1 MKTVKFLNKIGLVA
15 FVMAMVWTCL
25 ATTGNIDLANWG
37 TLGAGAAVGVSTLI
51 ARNNPNYAFTT
62 ITIPEFTVKTT
73 AEILAMTPEDRVSYM
88 DKRRE
93 FELATERDWTQK
105 EVERISKEKAD
116 GWQEKVTKLEDDLKK
131 TVRELEDAALLI
143 KSLTEQ
149 GGKAAD
155 KKEKTALMKYFHS
168 KERTGVEKFDAVKSY
183 DEKDI
188 ANSPVGKANYYESTV
203 LKAAEL
209 MSIGA
214 VSPGTAHIT
223 TANGYSINVN
233 NFIDPNIYS
242 VPKNKIF
249 IMNYVSV
256 TNQPGTE
263 KIWWSERNNEE
274 GDAEFLAE
282 GGTKPLVSAKWETKS
297 ADVKEVAER
306 WKFTKRLLLHTN
318 SVVNDFQK
326 HARELV
332 EQKIDDQVLIGDG
345 IGTNLSGII
354 DNAAAFVVPAGLAN
368 YYEYVNIYDVMMAV
382 LTQIEIANF
391 TPTVIAL
398 HTSWRAKMFG
408 IKSQTEAMYIL
419 HPLVTPDG
427 RTFAGVNLV
436 FTNKMDDE
444 YILAGDLSK
453 FNVVFSENI
462 MFDEGYE
469 NDDFSKNLISRK
481 LEAFLGTYIPESEK
495 PAIVYDQIATI
506 ESAIANTAS

>member
-1 MKTVKFLNKIGLVA
+1 MKLLSKIGMVA
-15 FVMAMVWTCL
+15 FVMSMVFLCL
-25 ATTGNIDLANWG
+25 ATTGNEMLMKWG
-37 TLGAGAAVGVSTLI
+37 TLGAGAAIGVSTFL
-51 ARNNPNYAFTT
+51 ASVNPNHAFNTIVIPDFTT
-62 ITIPEFTVKTT
+62 KSS
-73 AEILAMTPEDRVSYM
+73 AEILAMTPEDRMTYL

-93 FELATERDWTQK
+93 FELATERDWSQK
-105 EVERISKEKAD
+105 EIQRITAEKAE
-116 GWQEKVTKLEDDLKK
+116 GWEGKVDTIKSTLDK
-131 TVRELEDAALLI
+131 TVREVEDAVLLI
-143 KSLTEQ
+143 KALTEK

-155 KKEKTALMKYFHS
+155 QKEKTALMKYFTS
-168 KERTGVEKFDAVKSY
+168 KERSG
-183 DEKDI
+183 DETVALKTREID
-188 ANSPVGKANYYESTV
+188 SPVVKANYSSQVV

-233 NFIDPNIYS
+233 NFVDPNIYS

-274 GDAEFLAE
+274 GDAAFIAE

-318 SVVNDFQK
+318 SVVNDFQV
-326 HARELV
+326 HARELI
-332 EQKIDDQVLIGDG
+332 EQKIDDQVLTGDG
-345 IGTNLSGII
+345 LTVNLSGII
-354 DNAAAFVVPAGLAN
+354 DNASAFVVPAGLAN
-368 YYEYVNIYDVMMAV
+368 YYDYVNIYDVMMAV

-391 TPTVIAL
+391 STTAICL

-408 IKSQTEAMYIL
+408 VKSQTEAMYIL

-427 RTFAGVNLV
+427 RTFAGVPII
-436 FTNKMDDE
+436 FTNKMDED

-481 LEAFLGTYIPESEK
+481 LEAFVGTYIPSTET
-495 PAIVYDQIATI
+495 PAIVYDSIAVI

>member
-1 MKTVKFLNKIGLVA
+1 MRLLSKIGMVA
-15 FVMAMVWTCL
+15 FVMAGVFLCL
-25 ATTGNIDLANWG
+25 AMTGNEMLMKWG
-37 TLGAGAAVGVSTLI
+37 TLGAGAAIGISTFL
-51 ARNNPNYAFTT
+51 AATNPNHAFNT
-62 ITIPEFTVKTT
+62 ITIPDFTTKSS
-73 AEILAMTPEDRVSYM
+73 AEILAMSPEDRMTYL

-93 FELATERDWTQK
+93 FELATERDWSQK
-105 EVERISKEKAD
+105 EIQRITAEKAD
-116 GWQEKVTKLEDDLKK
+116 GWESKVDTIKSTLDK
-131 TVRELEDAALLI
+131 TVREVEDAVLLI
-143 KSLTEQ
+143 KSLTEN
-149 GGKAAD
+149 GGKAAN
-155 KKEKTALMKYFHS
+155 KAEKTSLMKYFTS
-168 KERTGVEKFDAVKSY
+168 KERVGEETVALKTREIEAPVVKQGY
-183 DEKDI
+183 
-188 ANSPVGKANYYESTV
+188 ANSVV

-233 NFIDPNIYS
+233 NFVDPNIYS
-242 VPKNKIF
+242 APKNKIF

-274 GDAEFLAE
+274 GDAAFIAE
-282 GGTKPLVSAKWETKS
+282 GGTKPLVSAKWETKW

-318 SVVNDFQK
+318 SVVNDFQV

-332 EQKIDDQVLIGDG
+332 EHKIDDQVLTGNG
-345 IGTNLSGII
+345 LTVNLSGIT
-354 DNAAAFVVPAGLAN
+354 DNASAFVVPAGLAN
-368 YYEYVNIYDVMMAV
+368 YYDYVNIYDVMMAV

-391 TPTVIAL
+391 STTAICL

-408 IKSQTEAMYIL
+408 VKSQTEAMYIL

-427 RTFAGVNLV
+427 RTFAGVPII
-436 FTNKMDDE
+436 FTNKMDDD

-481 LEAFLGTYIPESEK
+481 LEAFVGTYIPSTET
-495 PAIVYDQIATI
+495 PAIVYDSIAVI